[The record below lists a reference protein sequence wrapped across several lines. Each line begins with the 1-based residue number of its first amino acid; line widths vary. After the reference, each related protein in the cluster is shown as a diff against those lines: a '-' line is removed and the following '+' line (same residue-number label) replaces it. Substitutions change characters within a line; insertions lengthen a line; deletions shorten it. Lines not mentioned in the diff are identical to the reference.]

1 MQLVVPSVV
10 SIAVM
15 MLARICKTVFHPSFF
30 IAFQFLMV
38 KLKG

>member
-15 MLARICKTVFHPSFF
+15 MLATICKSVFTPSFF
-30 IAFQFLMV
+30 IASQFLI
-38 KLKG
+38 G